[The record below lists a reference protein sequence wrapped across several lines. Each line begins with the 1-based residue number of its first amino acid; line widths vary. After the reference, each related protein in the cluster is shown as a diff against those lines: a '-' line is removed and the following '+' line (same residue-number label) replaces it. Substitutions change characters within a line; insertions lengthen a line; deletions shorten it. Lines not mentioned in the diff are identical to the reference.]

1 MSNMRQLSS
10 GCGYFSL
17 IRKRNRG
24 DLIYMYKIYMH
35 AFSMRHS
42 VCCPPPALG
51 LAVKLS
57 RFTNSGVK
65 PVSANMRSSCP
76 VLE

>member
-1 MSNMRQLSS
+1 
-10 GCGYFSL
+10 
-17 IRKRNRG
+17 
-24 DLIYMYKIYMH
+24 MH

-57 RFTNSGVK
+57 RFGNSGVK
-65 PVSANMRSSCP
+65 PVYANMRSSGP